1 MVEAGISQVAR
12 DDDVGPVAAA
22 DHVQR
27 VAVVLRNKNTLRWS
41 SVTRCG
47 KILPFGLL
55 FPVWQ
60 NNLLSLLTVCQFQ
73 RRVKLNAEISLYD

>member
-27 VAVVLRNKNTLRWS
+27 VAVVLEGEVHIS
-41 SVTRCG
+41 DSM
-47 KILPFGLL
+47 GL
-55 FPVWQ
+55 
-60 NNLLSLLTVCQFQ
+60 
-73 RRVKLNAEISLYD
+73 K